1 MLIDDLMGVA
11 KGEFPFLQLS
21 PSMARR
27 LWQKQLQ
34 QVKQLSRPL
43 TSSNP
48 AKKVNAVGSHDPAI
62 PRCHWLLQVREAEQ
76 RQRAL
81 LGIIRKELTQ
91 QQRMV

>member
-1 MLIDDLMGVA
+1 MNVV
-11 KGEFPFLQLS
+11 KGEFPFLRLS

-48 AKKVNAVGSHDPAI
+48 TKKVCDLVSHDPAV
-62 PRCHWLLQVREAEQ
+62 VRSHDPAAVTGYS
-76 RQRAL
+76 RY
-81 LGIIRKELTQ
+81 RKLN
-91 QQRMV
+91 RGRGHY